1 MRLAMLTSGTERPRS
16 HSETA
21 WRVTPRASASICCVY
36 PAFSRASLS
45 VITAAFTPHAGNE
58 ILHLHL
64 SKEILLC
71 QENLALLR
79 KLRLR
84 KSMFSGG
91 AERARTAD
99 LVNAIHA
106 SDAIRSR
113 LEAHVVYC
121 VCIMGPRGAHRRQ
134 TNAPACAGSLPFCL
148 LT

>member
-64 SKEILLC
+64 SKAILLC
-71 QENLALLR
+71 QENSERACCSR
-79 KLRLR
+79 PFRV
-84 KSMFSGG
+84 FGGG

-121 VCIMGPRGAHRRQ
+121 VCITGPRGAHRRQ
-134 TNAPACAGSLPFCL
+134 TDAPAC
-148 LT
+148 